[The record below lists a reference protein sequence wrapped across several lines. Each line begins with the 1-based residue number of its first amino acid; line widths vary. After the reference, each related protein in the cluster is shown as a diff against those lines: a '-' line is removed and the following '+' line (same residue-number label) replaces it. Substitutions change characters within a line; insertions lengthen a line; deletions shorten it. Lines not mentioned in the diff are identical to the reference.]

1 MTMTANP
8 HTGRWRW
15 LLGLLALSGIVL
27 ASCSSGTPS
36 ASRSRLKQGKAATT
50 TTSTPTST
58 TTPSTTS
65 STVAGVTAPPCAIA
79 ALKGAQAAGGA
90 ATGGAATIVVA
101 LSNSSK
107 APCSL
112 TGYPGIQLIAQNGSD
127 ISTTLQQ
134 GGSGIP
140 STLSPGTVNLAAKG
154 GQASFLL
161 YWVALPSK
169 SQPSCPLAPKMQVS
183 VPGSSKTF
191 TMTAEI
197 GACGGIVEASPF
209 QPGVLQP

>member
-1 MTMTANP
+1 MTMTATP
-8 HTGRWRW
+8 HTSRWRW
-15 LLGLLALSGIVL
+15 FLGLLAVSGIVL

-36 ASRSRLKQGKAATT
+36 ASRTHKHGKTTTTT
-50 TTSTPTST
+50 TTSTTA
-58 TTPSTTS
+58 PSATS
-65 STVAGVTAPPCAIA
+65 STVAGAAAPPCGISS
-79 ALKGAQAAGGA
+79 LKGTQAAGGA
-90 ATGGAATIVVA
+90 AAGGAATLVIV

-112 TGYPGIQLIAQNGSD
+112 TGYPGIQLLAANGSD

-140 STLSPGTVNLAAKG
+140 STYSPAPVNLAADG

-169 SQPSCPLAPKMQVS
+169 SEPTCTLAPKMQVS
-183 VPGSSKTF
+183 VPGSAKAF

-197 GACGGIVEASPF
+197 GACGGIVQASPF
-209 QPGVLQP
+209 QPGVVAP

>member
-1 MTMTANP
+1 MTMTAIP
-8 HTGRWRW
+8 HTSRWRW
-15 LLGLLALSGIVL
+15 FLGLLAVSGIVL

-36 ASRSRLKQGKAATT
+36 APRHKNGKATTTT
-50 TTSTPTST
+50 TTSTTAP
-58 TTPSTTS
+58 PATS
-65 STVAGVTAPPCAIA
+65 STVAGAPAPPCGISS
-79 ALKGAQAAGGA
+79 LKGTQAAGGA
-90 ATGGAATIVVA
+90 AAGGAATLVIV

-112 TGYPGIQLIAQNGSD
+112 TGYPGIQLLAQNGND

-140 STLSPGTVNLAAKG
+140 STYSSAPVNLAANG

-169 SQPSCPLAPKMQVS
+169 SEPTCTLAPKMQVS
-183 VPGSSKTF
+183 VPGSAKTF
-191 TMTAEI
+191 TMSAEI
-197 GACGGIVEASPF
+197 GACGGIVQASPF
-209 QPGVLQP
+209 QPGIVAP